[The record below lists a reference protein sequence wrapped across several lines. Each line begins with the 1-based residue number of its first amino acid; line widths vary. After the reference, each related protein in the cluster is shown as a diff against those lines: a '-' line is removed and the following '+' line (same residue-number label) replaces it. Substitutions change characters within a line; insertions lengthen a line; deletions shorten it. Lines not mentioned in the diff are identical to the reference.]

1 MKKINKIY
9 SALALTAVLGLTS
22 CIDETFPKEGV
33 ATSTQISQSASALE
47 GSVNG
52 IPSQM
57 SQGYLVYG
65 KQVEEIDMAYPMF
78 MIAQTELM
86 GDMYPGG
93 KNVSYDW
100 YLGFNTLSYNVGP
113 NSAESYLPWF
123 TLYKFIKSANDIIS
137 TVNIEDPNATD
148 AQKGYAGI
156 AYACRAFDYFM
167 LTAFYE
173 PIENKYT
180 DVSAVKGL
188 TVPFVLETTTPDE
201 AKNNP
206 RVPHDEMIAFILSDL
221 DKAESCLKNF
231 TPKTK
236 QVPSLAVVY
245 GLKAKVYMWDED
257 YANAAKYARLAI
269 ETAKAQPMSETEWTD
284 PKSGF
289 TKACNSW
296 MWYLTYSAEN
306 MGNLCNLI
314 GWVSNEDGWG
324 YSTLTKPMID
334 KSLYDKIGTSDFR
347 KHVFLDPEK
356 YNYYEYQ
363 TCRDKKFI
371 EDELPAYA
379 SLKFRCASGNWEDFK
394 VGAAVDVPVMRV
406 EEMYFIN
413 AIATAA
419 SESLEAGKAILTSFM
434 QTYRDPNFNS
444 KAQNLRDFQIEAL
457 NQMRIEFWGEGNAFP
472 IAKRLKV
479 GTMQN
484 YAGTNCPA
492 DILKLNCEGIKPNWN
507 FVIPTTEVQSNVA
520 LEGKNN
526 PDPTKT
532 VECPS
537 PEGKYGAP
545 KTK

>member
-9 SALALTAVLGLTS
+9 SALVLASAISLTS
-22 CIDETFPKEGV
+22 CIEETFPKEGV
-33 ATSTQISQSASALE
+33 ATAGQISQSTTALE
-47 GSVNG
+47 ASVNG
-52 IPSQM
+52 IPAQM
-57 SQGYLVYG
+57 SQGYFVYG
-65 KQVEEIDMAYPMF
+65 KQTEEIDMAYPMF

-93 KNVSYDW
+93 DNIGYDW
-100 YLGFNTLSYNVGP
+100 FVPFNTVNYNIGP

-123 TLYKFIKSANDIIS
+123 TLYKFIKSANDVIG
-137 TVNIEDPNATD
+137 TVNLETATD
-148 AQKGYAGI
+148 QQKGYAGI

-167 LTAFYE
+167 LTVCYE
-173 PIENKYT
+173 PMENKYT

-206 RVPHDEMIAFILSDL
+206 RVPHDEMIKFILSDL

-231 TPKTK
+231 TPKSK
-236 QVPSLAVVY
+236 QLPNLAVVY

-257 YANAAKYARLAI
+257 YANAAKFARLAI
-269 ETAKAQPMSETEWTD
+269 ENAKAQPMSESEWTD

-289 TKACNSW
+289 TKACSSW
-296 MWYLTYSAEN
+296 MWYISYSAEN
-306 MGNLCNLI
+306 MGNLCNLV
-314 GWVSNEDGWG
+314 GWLSNEDGWG

-334 KSLYDKIGTSDFR
+334 KSLYDKIGNSDFR
-347 KHVFLDPEK
+347 KHVFVDPDK

-363 TCRDKKFI
+363 TCRDKSYI

-379 SLKFRCASGNWEDFK
+379 SLKFRCANGDWENFK
-394 VGAAVDVPVMRV
+394 VGAVVDVPVMRV

-419 SESLEAGKAILTSFM
+419 SESVEAGKAVLNSFM
-434 QTYRDPNFNS
+434 QTYRDPNFSS
-444 KAQNLRDFQIEAL
+444 KAQDLRDFEIEAL

-479 GTMQN
+479 GVMQN
-484 YAGTNCPA
+484 YAGTNCPSKV
-492 DILKLNCEGIKPNWN
+492 LKLNCEGIKPNWN

-526 PDPTKT
+526 PDPTKS
-532 VECPS
+532 VEIPS
-537 PEGKYGAP
+537 PEGQYSAP
-545 KTK
+545 VK

>member
-1 MKKINKIY
+1 
-9 SALALTAVLGLTS
+9 
-22 CIDETFPKEGV
+22 
-33 ATSTQISQSASALE
+33 
-47 GSVNG
+47 
-52 IPSQM
+52 
-57 SQGYLVYG
+57 
-65 KQVEEIDMAYPMF
+65 MAYPMF

-93 KNVSYDW
+93 DNVGYDW

-113 NSAESYLPWF
+113 NSPESYLPWF

-245 GLKAKVYMWDED
+245 GIKAKVYMWDED

-269 ETAKAQPMSETEWTD
+269 ETSKAQPMSETEWTD

-324 YSTLTKPMID
+324 YSTLTKPVID

-363 TCRDKKFI
+363 TCRDKEFI

-419 SESLEAGKAILTSFM
+419 SESVEAGKAILTSFM

-444 KAQNLRDFQIEAL
+444 KAQDLRDFQIEAL

-484 YAGTNCPA
+484 YAGTNCTA